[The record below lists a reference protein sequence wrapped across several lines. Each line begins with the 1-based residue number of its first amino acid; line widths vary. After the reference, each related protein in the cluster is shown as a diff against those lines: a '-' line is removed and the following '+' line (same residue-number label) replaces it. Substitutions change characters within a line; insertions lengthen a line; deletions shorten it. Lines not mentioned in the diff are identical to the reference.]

1 MMVWLIPALKLPAVF
16 FFLVLKEAMVL
27 RSKDSLWAVCPFLL
41 GCSLTDCCQG
51 IRDRTALHS
60 LHTRPCK
67 VEVSYP
73 YSELCK
79 YELLDQT
86 VCCTHTLTHTP
97 RWPMHAHTMVSLR
110 PSPPASLAAKSGSH
124 NQSPV
129 CMKPY
134 PHRRGVNI
142 CYPSNW
148 MSAHSRSW
156 WLVCFSLTICA
167 QLCPDWLMTMWWW
180 GEMQVESDGRAT
192 KSNTSWSYYETW
204 RTEDVIPRNVP
215 QGI

>member
-1 MMVWLIPALKLPAVF
+1 MTGQ
-16 FFLVLKEAMVL
+16 
-27 RSKDSLWAVCPFLL
+27 KDSLWTVCLFLL

-51 IRDRTALHS
+51 IRDRAALHS

-110 PSPPASLAAKSGSH
+110 PSLPASLAAKSSSH

-134 PHRRGVNI
+134 PHRTGVNI
-142 CYPSNW
+142 CYPSIW
-148 MSAHSRSW
+148 MSALSQSW
-156 WLVCFSLTICA
+156 WLVFISTGLFVSLLKSVHSCVLIG
-167 QLCPDWLMTMWWW
+167 WWRCDDA
-180 GEMQVESDGRAT
+180 G
-192 KSNTSWSYYETW
+192 YETW
-204 RTEDVIPRNVP
+204 RMEESF
-215 QGI
+215 QGKFHRAFSN